1 MTADE
6 KSAYAHTFPV
16 HVGVDTG
23 KSFHKLVARGADG
36 RRTKA
41 VTVPV
46 SGGFDTADAHLASL
60 FPDVPRGRILV
71 GIEFA
76 GHHGF
81 TFAHDLRRRGYVIV
95 NVLPSVTKRF
105 KEVEDNSPR
114 KDDAKDAAQ
123 ICKLLEAGLFVGFPE
138 LDELPAELRLL
149 TTERQRVTV
158 DETRLRNRLLSVL
171 DLAWPEFAGFFC
183 TIAKPTALALL
194 GRWPLPRDLAGA
206 TPQRVFRVAK
216 AVSQNHFPRERVAR
230 LLGTAR
236 TSVALKTAAPAR
248 RAEIHLIARPLG
260 AAAAPA
266 PRDRHAAR
274 RPRRAPPRRSGPHFS
289 AGGERRVRGHS
300 RRGARDARDPRIAAP
315 GLEARRDELGRE
327 RERHLRARTH
337 QTDQAGPA
345 ALRRQL
351 FLLAARWCMTRG
363 LYRSEYLAL
372 RARNGGAKTSAMC
385 AIARKLVPM
394 LLHIMQTGDAF
405 DEMKWRAV
413 HDRAP
418 SRAA

>member
-41 VTVPV
+41 LTVPV
-46 SGGFDTADAHLASL
+46 SRAGFDAADAYLATL
-60 FPDVPRGRILV
+60 FPSVPRERILV

-81 TFAHDLRRRGYVIV
+81 TLGHDLRRRGYVIV

-123 ICKLLEAGLFVGFPE
+123 ICKLLEAGLFVGFPA
-138 LDELPAELRLL
+138 LDELAAELRLL
-149 TTERQRVTV
+149 TTERQRLTV

-194 GRWPLPRDLAGA
+194 GQWPLPRDLAGA
-206 TPQRVFRVAK
+206 TPRTVHRGGQDRLAEPHPTPPRGPLARDRADQRRPPDGGPGA
-216 AVSQNHFPRERVAR
+216 AGRDPPIA
-230 LLGTAR
+230 
-236 TSVALKTAAPAR
+236 VALGPAAP
-248 RAEIHLIARPLG
+248 P
-260 AAAAPA
+260 APA
-266 PRDRHAAR
+266 DRHAAG
-274 RPRRAPPRRSGPHFS
+274 AADSTPPGRSGPHHG
-289 AGGERRVRGHS
+289 AGRERRVCGHT
-300 RRGARDARDPRIAAP
+300 RRGARDAGDLRIAAP
-315 GLEARRDELGRE
+315 GLEARRHELGGQGE
-327 RERHLRARTH
+327 WHIRARA
-337 QTDQAGPA
+337 DQADQARAAGAAPTALLAGGALVHGPGPLPGRVSGAPGPQWRREDERDVRHRPEARAPA
-345 ALRRQL
+345 A
-351 FLLAARWCMTRG
+351 AYHADRG
-363 LYRSEYLAL
+363 HVR
-372 RARNGGAKTSAMC
+372 
-385 AIARKLVPM
+385 
-394 LLHIMQTGDAF
+394 
-405 DEMKWRAV
+405 
-413 HDRAP
+413 
-418 SRAA
+418 